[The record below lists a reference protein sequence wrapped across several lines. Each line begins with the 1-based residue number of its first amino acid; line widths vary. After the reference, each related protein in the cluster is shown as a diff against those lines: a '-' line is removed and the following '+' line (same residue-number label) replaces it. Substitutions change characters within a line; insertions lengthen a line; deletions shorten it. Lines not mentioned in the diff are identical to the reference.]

1 MIALDR
7 TNRKVYF
14 GVNGTWG
21 NSSDPANGTNG
32 IDISSLVTGDTYF
45 IGVTN
50 DTGASE
56 TVASFNFGNPSHS
69 ITSSQSDANGYG
81 NFEYTVPTGYF
92 ALNTKNLAQYG

>member
-32 IDISSLVTGDTYF
+32 IDLSSLVTGDTYF

-50 DTGASE
+50 DTGSSE
-56 TVASFNFGNPSHS
+56 TIASFNFGNPNHA